1 MSFLKDP
8 ELQAAENVLRNY
20 GRFIRGYKTKL
31 RTAPKSEI
39 REELLQLS
47 FGEKNENIS
56 AFELLESDNRVLSK
70 ILLVFFHLGQEAK
83 SLNNGSKEIAA
94 KLIVI
99 DDEIKT
105 SDNNELTQAEATSN
119 AIVRFSYALEDLLN
133 MKFLIQNSIFLAV
146 NVIHQYSALF
156 SMEKFFQI
164 SPTASFPSN
173 LDDVGLLF
181 KNFMIF
187 DAIFASSDYK
197 TYLQLYGE
205 MISGQEGQI
214 DENSLRN
221 LQNTLHEISLLL
233 DGNIFQLAIDN
244 LVTLKAKIKPSPLK
258 KLENFILNYITSL
271 INSTNMFDSSISE
284 LTDTDQ
290 VIKINV
296 FIVIYQNLFGNFDA
310 KNLRLVS
317 EINNKHC
324 AIPILNILWN
334 GNEFLKKNVPLLYKS
349 SLDVAKVQQAFMAQK
364 VQSLTKDATAMYA
377 TQVRTHFRRLFR
389 RKLK

>member
-20 GRFIRGYKTKL
+20 GRFIRSYKAKL
-31 RTAPKSEI
+31 RTAAKSEI
-39 REELLQLS
+39 REDLFRLS
-47 FGEKNENIS
+47 VGEKNENIS

-83 SLNNGSKEIAA
+83 RLNYGSKEIAE

-105 SDNNELTQAEATSN
+105 SDNNELTPDEATDN

-146 NVIHQYSALF
+146 NVIHQYSALL
-156 SMEKFFQI
+156 SMEKFIQI
-164 SPTASFPSN
+164 SPTAAFPSN

-181 KNFMIF
+181 KNFMMF

-205 MISGQEGQI
+205 MISAQEGQI
-214 DENSLRN
+214 DGNALRN
-221 LQNTLHEISLLL
+221 LQNTLHELSLLL

-244 LVTLKAKIKPSPLK
+244 LVTLKAKIKQGPRK

-271 INSTNMFDSSISE
+271 INSTTMFEANISE
-284 LTDTDQ
+284 LTDTEQ

-296 FIVIYQNLFGNFDA
+296 FIVIYQKLFGNFDA
-310 KNLRLVS
+310 RNLRLVT
-317 EINNKHC
+317 EVNNKLC
-324 AIPILNILWN
+324 AIPIFNILWN
-334 GNEFLKKNVPLLYKS
+334 GNEFLKKNVPSLYKS
-349 SLDVAKVQQAFMAQK
+349 SLDVAKVQQAFMTQK

-377 TQVRTHFRRLFR
+377 TQVNDNPKTI
-389 RKLK
+389 